1 MVATAFELPAVDD
14 GDEVELAA
22 WLVEGGESV
31 TEGQPIAE
39 VETEKSVV
47 EIELPYNGTV
57 SELLVDE
64 WTVVSAGQEIAIFE
78 VQEAALDDAGD
89 AGDADGSSVDD
100 TDTDGTGNEGQA
112 SAVETP
118 EGRVFAPPRVR
129 RLARELGV
137 DITAV
142 EGTDESGRITAED
155 VRAAAESEP
164 DDTGPKPFTPSGKS
178 AVSKQGQSVSGAG
191 LADDGPKPF
200 EPSGKSAVSKRSDS
214 PSTSA
219 VDVETVDE
227 AGEPAD
233 HRSYYDTAAVD
244 ELVDLQSK
252 LGAYTDDGETIEPL
266 AFVLKALEQAR
277 RSVDGLDIEA
287 SHIGVGVSTPEGFVV
302 TELRDVDKKT
312 LREIAADIS
321 EVIEQATQGKV
332 ATATNQEPQMTVT
345 TLGAFGDE
353 YATPPLEAG
362 QTVGVALGAL
372 EQRPVVEDG
381 AVVAGETLPVSLAV
395 AHDAADRTG
404 GAALLNQLVALL
416 EEPSRLLLDA
426 A

>member
-22 WLVEGGESV
+22 WLVEIGESV

-78 VQEAALDDAGD
+78 VEEAALDKAD
-89 AGDADGSSVDD
+89 DADGSSVDD
-100 TDTDGTGNEGQA
+100 TDADDTGNEGQA

-137 DITAV
+137 DIGSV

-178 AVSKQGQSVSGAG
+178 AVSKSGESVSGGG
-191 LADDGPKPF
+191 LADDSGPKPF

-214 PSTSA
+214 SSTS
-219 VDVETVDE
+219 VDDTVDE

-233 HRSYYDTAAVD
+233 HRSYYDTATVD
-244 ELVDLQSK
+244 ELVELQSK
-252 LGAYTDDGETIEPL
+252 LGAYTDDGVALEPL
-266 AFVLKALEQAR
+266 AFVLKALDQAH

-287 SHIGVGVSTPEGFVV
+287 SHIGIGVPTPEEFVV
-302 TELRDVDKKT
+302 TEVRDVDEKT
-312 LREIAADIS
+312 LREIAAELS
-321 EVIEQATQGKV
+321 ELTEQATQGKV
-332 ATATNQEPQMTVT
+332 TTATNQGPQITVT

-381 AVVAGETLPVSLAV
+381 EVVAGETIPVSLAV

-426 A
+426 T